1 MFLPCPNSYQ
11 ALPQRVRLFC
21 EWALTQPD
29 WEYVFKTDD
38 DCRLDIDRLLKLCG
52 TDKSKVI
59 SATIWVPDI
68 RLREKMNIAWNEWT
82 GGQNLTNSNIV
93 NGQATVTG
101 TLEYTTGDV
110 GVTIELQKRN
120 GEWCVNYVET
130 DS

>member
-1 MFLPCPNSYQ
+1 MLFRSSCPVLLPD
-11 ALPQRVRLFC
+11 LDTFR
-21 EWALTQPD
+21 
-29 WEYVFKTDD
+29 DD
-38 DCRLDIDRLLKLCG
+38 LDGRG
-52 TDKSKVI
+52 
-59 SATIWVPDI
+59 
-68 RLREKMNIAWNEWT
+68 WT